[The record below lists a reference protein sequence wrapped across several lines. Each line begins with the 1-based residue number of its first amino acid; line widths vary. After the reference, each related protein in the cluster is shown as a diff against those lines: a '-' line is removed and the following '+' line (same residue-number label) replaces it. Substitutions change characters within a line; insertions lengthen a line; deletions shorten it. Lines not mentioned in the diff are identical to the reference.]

1 MSLERINEDVKP
13 TEPKPSQQ
21 PTQEPQLSLTP
32 QEDVVI
38 SEKTGKTISQE
49 TIRPFSRENHQ
60 RLQELAEHRT
70 ESRYAVQETQEQL
83 PMEYKPEIVLA
94 PTLPQGID
102 NIKARVHQLLDRSGA
117 NTQNAKVDERV
128 LLMASAV
135 LEMCDLLKIY
145 SESMNSEMERLNES
159 ASHNLN
165 LQEMYAK
172 TVENVTN
179 LAVGNIYYNLKKQE
193 KEAINDLM
201 QYVEANS
208 DQMEKDITACAGKV
222 KSATEAAEKAS
233 IQISKSV
240 KRFCTVKTI
249 GDLLYY
255 AAPVAVLID
264 VLLRLFDFI

>member
-1 MSLERINEDVKP
+1 MSLEKFNEDGKL
-13 TEPKPSQQ
+13 TETKSSQQ

-38 SEKTGKTISQE
+38 SEKTGKTIPQE
-49 TIRPFSRENHQ
+49 TIRPFRRENHQ

-70 ESRYAVQETQEQL
+70 ESRCAVQETQEQL

-165 LQEMYAK
+165 LQEMYARNVEK
-172 TVENVTN
+172 T
-179 LAVGNIYYNLKKQE
+179 AVDTVYDIYTQVKAQE
-193 KEAINDLM
+193 KEAVGELM
-201 QYVEANS
+201 QYVQANS
-208 DQMEKDITACAGKV
+208 DQMEKDITACAGNV
-222 KSATEAAEKAS
+222 KSAT
-233 IQISKSV
+233 
-240 KRFCTVKTI
+240 
-249 GDLLYY
+249 
-255 AAPVAVLID
+255 
-264 VLLRLFDFI
+264 DFHGTGTQL

>member
-1 MSLERINEDVKP
+1 MSLVKNNENEQTNNTAPQSETSQKRAYFTREMLHREVERLKQKNSNP
-13 TEPKPSQQ
+13 HS
-21 PTQEPQLSLTP
+21 
-32 QEDVVI
+32 
-38 SEKTGKTISQE
+38 
-49 TIRPFSRENHQ
+49 SRK
-60 RLQELAEHRT
+60 
-70 ESRYAVQETQEQL
+70 VQE
-83 PMEYKPEIVLA
+83 EYEPEEISALT

-102 NIKARVHQLLDRSGA
+102 NIRARVHQLLDQSGA

-193 KEAINDLM
+193 KEAINELM
-201 QYVEANS
+201 QYVQANS
-208 DQMEKDITACAGKV
+208 DQMEKDITSCTNSV
-222 KSATEAAEKAS
+222 KSATAAAEKAS
-233 IQISKSV
+233 RKIARSV
-240 KRFCTVKTI
+240 ERFRRVKTFK
-249 GDLLYY
+249 DLLYY
-255 AAPVAVLID
+255 ASPVLVAVDII
-264 VLLRLFDFI
+264 LRVIALAAHTQ

>member
-1 MSLERINEDVKP
+1 
-13 TEPKPSQQ
+13 
-21 PTQEPQLSLTP
+21 
-32 QEDVVI
+32 
-38 SEKTGKTISQE
+38 
-49 TIRPFSRENHQ
+49 
-60 RLQELAEHRT
+60 
-70 ESRYAVQETQEQL
+70 
-83 PMEYKPEIVLA
+83 
-94 PTLPQGID
+94 
-102 NIKARVHQLLDRSGA
+102 
-117 NTQNAKVDERV
+117 
-128 LLMASAV
+128 MASAV

-172 TVENVTN
+172 TVENVTD

-193 KEAINDLM
+193 KEAINELM
-201 QYVEANS
+201 QYVQANS

-240 KRFCTVKTI
+240 KRFCTVRTI

-255 AAPVAVLID
+255 AAPVAVVID